1 MSPSISYSCD
11 HGVDF
16 INLML
21 FIPLGVFAFKKY
33 TLFGKVVKS
42 IGCVRSGDSL
52 LNTRLEL
59 MSYISIFEKSDITI
73 YKNHCRSWI
82 GNNY

>member
-1 MSPSISYSCD
+1 
-11 HGVDF
+11 
-16 INLML
+16 
-21 FIPLGVFAFKKY
+21 
-33 TLFGKVVKS
+33 
-42 IGCVRSGDSL
+42 